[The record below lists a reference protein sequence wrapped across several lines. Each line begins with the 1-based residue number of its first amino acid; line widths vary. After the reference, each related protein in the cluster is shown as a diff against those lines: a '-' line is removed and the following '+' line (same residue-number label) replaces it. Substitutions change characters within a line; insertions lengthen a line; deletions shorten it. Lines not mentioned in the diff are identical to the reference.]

1 MKKFIFFTF
10 LLFYLARIFAQLEI
24 VAETEVSADFFTID
38 KFGNFYFVK
47 GDKIIKTDKNFDTIA
62 EFSDKSK
69 GNIGSIDALDPFRLM
84 IFYPQF
90 NSIVFLDKV
99 FNQLRS
105 TIFLD
110 DIEYFSVAAVCSS
123 NFGSFRIFNN
133 NCNCI
138 QLIDNNLRILQRSSS
153 LNFLS
158 FNVKITKILEIN
170 DHVLAFDDT
179 GNIYIFD
186 IFGTFISVFNDVKAK
201 DIVSYRNTFIIL
213 DNQNYIYIFNPSDK
227 GKHEIQKIAEL
238 KNIKEITSFAIH
250 ENQVFILSD
259 KRLII
264 FRFEN

>member
-213 DNQNYIYIFNPSDK
+213 DNQNYIYI
-227 GKHEIQKIAEL
+227 
-238 KNIKEITSFAIH
+238 
-250 ENQVFILSD
+250 
-259 KRLII
+259 
-264 FRFEN
+264 

>member
-10 LLFYLARIFAQLEI
+10 FLFYWTRIFAQLEI
-24 VAETEVSADFFTID
+24 VTETDVSADFFTID

-47 GDKIIKTDKNFDTIA
+47 GDNIIKTDKNFNTVA

-110 DIEYFSVAAVCSS
+110 DIESFWVSAVCSS
-123 NFGSFRIFNN
+123 NSGSFRIFNN

-138 QLIDNNLRILQRSSS
+138 QLIDNNLRIIQRSSS

-170 DHVLAFDDT
+170 DYVLALDDA
-179 GNIYIFD
+179 GSFYIFD
-186 IFGTFISVFNDVKAK
+186 IFGTFISVFNDVKVK
-201 DIVSYRNTFIIL
+201 DIISYRNTVIFL
-213 DNQNYIYIFNPSDK
+213 DNQNNIYFFNPSSK

-238 KNIKEITSFAIH
+238 NNVKEIKSFAIH
-250 ENQVFILSD
+250 ENQIFILSD
-259 KRLII
+259 KSLII
-264 FRFEN
+264 FSF